1 MSGSNVSDELKYGSA
16 MWIVLFGLAL
26 IGCLAYFL
34 TGDTIKWTVTELMT
48 LIASLT
54 TFLGT
59 IVGMFLGV
67 QAGAV
72 GKANAENVARRALA
86 ALPPDSAR
94 QVLDGH

>member
-16 MWIVLFGLAL
+16 TWIVLFGLAL

-34 TGDTIKWTVTELMT
+34 TDDINWTVAELMT

-67 QAGAV
+67 QAGAA
-72 GKANAENVARRALA
+72 GRANAENVARRALA

>member
-1 MSGSNVSDELKYGSA
+1 
-16 MWIVLFGLAL
+16 MWIVLSGLGL

-34 TGDTIKWTVTELMT
+34 TGTGKWTVAELMT

-67 QAGAV
+67 QAGAA
-72 GKANAENVARRALA
+72 GRTNAENVARRALA